1 MEKVEKHIAPTQE
14 EPIRLSDYVP
24 GIFMSITSKKGMKKA
39 IEKGLVKVN
48 DEIAFTSKYIKGGEV
63 IELYK
68 AAVDNNLPSIK
79 LDLEVLYEDEHLA
92 LINKPAGIVVSGN
105 KEKTVSNALP
115 SALKKSSELDALDR
129 PQPAHRLDYPTSG
142 LLLVGKTAST
152 LTLLNQ
158 LFEKKS
164 IEKTYIAITIK
175 KMKSEGNISD
185 VIKGKKAETAYK
197 VVQEIQSPKF
207 EFLNYVEL
215 KPKTGR
221 RHQLRIHMA
230 GIGNPI
236 LGDHTYGLE
245 KKVSQ
250 GRGLY
255 LHAIEMKFDH
265 PKTGEEINITT
276 SLPEKFEKIL
286 ANPIGKGVSD

>member
-1 MEKVEKHIAPTQE
+1 
-14 EPIRLSDYVP
+14 
-24 GIFMSITSKKGMKKA
+24 MSITSKKGMKKA

-48 DEIAFTSKYIKGGEV
+48 DEVAFTSKYIKGGET

-68 AAVDNNLPSIK
+68 AAKDSSLPTIE
-79 LDLEVLYEDEHLA
+79 LDLEILYEDEHLA
-92 LINKPAGIVVSGN
+92 IINKPAGIVVSGN
-105 KEKTVSNALP
+105 KEKTISNALP
-115 SALKKSSELDALDR
+115 SALKNSNEVDALDR

-142 LLLVGKTAST
+142 ILLIGKTSST
-152 LTLLNQ
+152 VTALNQ

-164 IEKTYIAITIK
+164 IEKTYIAFTIK
-175 KMKSEGNISD
+175 KMKSEGEISD
-185 VIKGKKAETAYK
+185 VIKGKKAETNYK
-197 VVQEIQSPKF
+197 VIKEVPSPKF

-230 GIGNPI
+230 GLGNPI

-250 GRGLY
+250 GKGLY
-255 LHAIEMKFDH
+255 LHASAIKFTH
-265 PKTGEEINITT
+265 PKTGEELEVIAST
-276 SLPEKFEKIL
+276 PEKFEKIL
-286 ANPIGKGVSD
+286 ANPIGK